1 MMLADAIGNVSLDSI
16 SNYAA
21 LDGHGGPLVAGG
33 GDLVERSIRMGFEAN
48 GQAPAGCWHL
58 MVLGLCVMIGRH
70 SHPDQPAPQQP
81 LRGCV
86 RSADLFREHAGSAF
100 L

>member
-48 GQAPAGCWHL
+48 GRIVQSAVGERQRFAADGDGY
-58 MVLGLCVMIGRH
+58 VILGRTSLV
-70 SHPDQPAPQQP
+70 
-81 LRGCV
+81 
-86 RSADLFREHAGSAF
+86 
-100 L
+100 